1 MNIKERINKE
11 RIIAL
16 KESNKIKKDTLSF
29 ALSNLKNYEI
39 DILNIKNTG
48 IEISDEQSI
57 ALIKIIINQ
66 KKESIG
72 YYEKLGKESL
82 ILIEKESIAVLT
94 DFLPKLLS
102 EEDLDLKIKEA
113 IKEVNATTQKDFASV
128 MKILK
133 VSLLHKADMALV
145 TKKVKEILS

>member
-1 MNIKERINKE
+1 MSIKERINKE

-82 ILIEKESIAVLT
+82 ILIEKEAIAVLT
-94 DFLPKLLS
+94 DFLPTLLS
-102 EEDLDLKIKEA
+102 ESELDLKIKEA
-113 IKEVNATTQKDFASV
+113 VREVNATTQKDFASV

-133 VSLLHKADMALV
+133 ISLLHKADMALV

>member
-1 MNIKERINKE
+1 MSIKERINKE

-66 KKESIG
+66 KKN
-72 YYEKLGKESL
+72 L
-82 ILIEKESIAVLT
+82 
-94 DFLPKLLS
+94 
-102 EEDLDLKIKEA
+102 
-113 IKEVNATTQKDFASV
+113 
-128 MKILK
+128 
-133 VSLLHKADMALV
+133 LV
-145 TKKVKEILS
+145 TMKNLEKNL